1 MTKPG
6 NNIEMVNRQIDRLV
20 EVLDAC
26 ADAVLRFLRFVLEC
40 LEKKTFVR
48 RQVAAQPLLY
58 TSFGKKL

>member
-6 NNIEMVNRQIDRLV
+6 NNVEIVNRQIDRLV

-26 ADAVLRFLRFVLEC
+26 AALLFDSSRFVLEC
-40 LEKKTFVR
+40 LEKITFVR
-48 RQVAAQPLLY
+48 RQVAAQPLRY